1 MVAAASGGSLAH
13 PRWHFNFRDQF
24 RHCLG
29 CLSLVLS
36 GAVANHP
43 WNLPQH
49 HDAGVNMILTWPL
62 GRLLEATNLA
72 GPWTP
77 IGMNN
82 MTGPQLFFKLSTS
95 TLVPF

>member
-1 MVAAASGGSLAH
+1 
-13 PRWHFNFRDQF
+13 
-24 RHCLG
+24 
-29 CLSLVLS
+29 
-36 GAVANHP
+36 
-43 WNLPQH
+43 
-49 HDAGVNMILTWPL
+49 MILTWPL